1 MKKILVAEND
11 LASRE
16 LVREILEPCGY
27 QVLEARDGR
36 EALQRVE
43 ETEPDLVLLDI
54 QMPVLDGSAVLR
66 QLRQDS
72 RFASLPVVAVT
83 AYAMRGD
90 REKALAAGFDA
101 YLTKPLNAA
110 ALKKQLEQLLGEKR
124 GPRRCRFA
132 S

>member
-1 MKKILVAEND
+1 MRKILVAEDD

-16 LVREILEPCGY
+16 LIREILETCGY

-43 ETEPDLVLLDI
+43 ETAPDLVLLDI
-54 QMPVLDGSAVLR
+54 QIPVMDGFAVLR

-72 RFASLPVVAVT
+72 RFARLPVVAVT

-110 ALKKQLEQLLGEKR
+110 ALKKQLEQLLGKKK
-124 GPRRCRFA
+124 GA
-132 S
+132 T

>member
-1 MKKILVAEND
+1 MRKILVAEDD

-16 LVREILEPCGY
+16 LIREILETCGY

-36 EALQRVE
+36 EALPRVE
-43 ETEPDLVLLDI
+43 ETAPDLVLLDI
-54 QMPVLDGSAVLR
+54 QMPAMDGSAVLR

-110 ALKKQLEQLLGEKR
+110 ALKKQIEQLLGEKR
-124 GPRRCRFA
+124 GGT
-132 S
+132 

>member
-1 MKKILVAEND
+1 MKKILVAED
-11 LASRE
+11 DQPSRE
-16 LVREILEPCGY
+16 LIREILETCGY

-43 ETEPDLVLLDI
+43 ETAPDLVLLDI
-54 QMPVLDGSAVLR
+54 QMPAVDGSAVLR

-110 ALKKQLEQLLGEKR
+110 ALKKQIEQLLGEKR
-124 GPRRCRFA
+124 GGT
-132 S
+132 

>member
-1 MKKILVAEND
+1 MKKILVAEDD

-16 LVREILEPCGY
+16 LVREILETCGY

-43 ETEPDLVLLDI
+43 ETAPDLVILDI
-54 QMPVLDGSAVLR
+54 QMPGLDGSAVLR

-101 YLTKPLNAA
+101 YLTKPLSAA

-124 GPRRCRFA
+124 VA
-132 S
+132 T

>member
-1 MKKILVAEND
+1 MKKILVAED
-11 LASRE
+11 DQPSRE
-16 LVREILEPCGY
+16 LIREILETCGY

-43 ETEPDLVLLDI
+43 ETAPDLVLLDI
-54 QMPVLDGSAVLR
+54 QMPAMDGSAVLR

-110 ALKKQLEQLLGEKR
+110 ALKKTD
-124 GPRRCRFA
+124 
-132 S
+132 

>member
-1 MKKILVAEND
+1 MRKILVAEDD

-16 LVREILEPCGY
+16 LIREILETCGY

-43 ETEPDLVLLDI
+43 ETAPDLVLLDI
-54 QMPVLDGSAVLR
+54 QMPVFDGSAVLR

-124 GPRRCRFA
+124 GA
-132 S
+132 T